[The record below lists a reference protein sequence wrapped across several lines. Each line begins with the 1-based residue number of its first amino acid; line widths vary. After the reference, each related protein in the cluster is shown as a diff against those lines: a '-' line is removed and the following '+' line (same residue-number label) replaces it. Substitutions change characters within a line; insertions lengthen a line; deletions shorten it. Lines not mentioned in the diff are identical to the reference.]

1 MLKYENKKRMIHREF
16 LNYSLFI
23 FLRIS
28 GIINVFLQG
37 LFLLV
42 DANRGTIHANQAKG
56 GYWGLCSNG
65 IKSRNKH

>member
-42 DANRGTIHANQAKG
+42 DVGGTIHAHQVKS
-56 GYWGLCSNG
+56 GYWGLCSNET
-65 IKSRNKH
+65 KSRNKH